1 MTRSSSSKR
10 KKLVRKHS
18 KLSLMRKKLTLWHAT
33 PPSPVPMELGD
44 EHLTADRDEVVDQEH
59 NDEAEQHTVSFL
71 LSMTCLSNRRVYSYG
86 VF

>member
-1 MTRSSSSKR
+1 
-10 KKLVRKHS
+10 
-18 KLSLMRKKLTLWHAT
+18 
-33 PPSPVPMELGD
+33 MELGD

-71 LSMTCLSNRRVYSYG
+71 LGMTCLSNRRVYSYG